1 MTNINERFFSL
12 YKNTT
17 KIEEIQYYHYSP
29 LANVCKRR
37 ENKSGENL
45 YKC

>member
-17 KIEEIQYYHYSP
+17 KIEEIQYYHYIP
-29 LANVCKRR
+29 LISFIIKNAI
-37 ENKSGENL
+37 
-45 YKC
+45 